1 MFSEFIKL
9 LKLPLRLV
17 AFIAILTGI
26 LFFLPTKLREYFL
39 LTDFYSS
46 YGKHVGLLF
55 FISFAYFFL
64 LLSEKVFRVIKRKRI
79 QKQQECKLIKKLTV
93 LSQQEM
99 SILREFFFSD
109 SDTISA
115 LKEDIG
121 IHSLISDGII
131 SIIYE
136 ASIMTIYGRQI
147 TIRLSEIAKKNLTE
161 EMLGLY
167 PEKYT
172 DPTYLSKL
180 EKERPAFVKQIAYIE
195 TLKSQ
200 VTNTFSKR

>member
-9 LKLPLRLV
+9 IKLPLRLV
-17 AFIAILTGI
+17 ALIAILTGI
-26 LFFLPTKLREYFL
+26 LFFLPTKLRENFL

-46 YGKHVGLLF
+46 YGKYVGLLF

-64 LLSEKVFRVIKRKRI
+64 LLSEKVFRVLKRKRM

-93 LSQQEM
+93 LSQQEI
-99 SILREFFFSD
+99 SILREFSFSN

-136 ASIMTIYGRQI
+136 ASIMTIYG
-147 TIRLSEIAKKNLTE
+147 
-161 EMLGLY
+161 
-167 PEKYT
+167 
-172 DPTYLSKL
+172 
-180 EKERPAFVKQIAYIE
+180 
-195 TLKSQ
+195 
-200 VTNTFSKR
+200 

>member
-64 LLSEKVFRVIKRKRI
+64 LSEKVFRVIKRKRI

-99 SILREFFFSD
+99 SILREFFFSN

-167 PEKYT
+167 PEKRT

-180 EKERPAFVKQIAYIE
+180 EKERPAFVKQIDYIE

-200 VTNTFSKR
+200 VTNPFSKR

>member
-46 YGKHVGLLF
+46 YGKYVGLLF

-79 QKQQECKLIKKLTV
+79 QV
-93 LSQQEM
+93 H
-99 SILREFFFSD
+99 
-109 SDTISA
+109 SA
-115 LKEDIG
+115 WIEYCLLQKASWNYTGRACGNIG
-121 IHSLISDGII
+121 NKPFTHKCCRSAE
-131 SIIYE
+131 Y
-136 ASIMTIYGRQI
+136 YPQRI
-147 TIRLSEIAKKNLTE
+147 T
-161 EMLGLY
+161 
-167 PEKYT
+167 
-172 DPTYLSKL
+172 
-180 EKERPAFVKQIAYIE
+180 
-195 TLKSQ
+195 
-200 VTNTFSKR
+200 

>member
-55 FISFAYFFL
+55 FISFAYFF

-147 TIRLSEIAKKNLTE
+147 TIRLSEIAKKNITE

-180 EKERPAFVKQIAYIE
+180 AKERPAFVKQIAYIE

-200 VTNTFSKR
+200 VTNPFSKR

>member
-55 FISFAYFFL
+55 FISFAYFF

-167 PEKYT
+167 PEKRT

-180 EKERPAFVKQIAYIE
+180 EKERPAFVKQIDYIE

-200 VTNTFSKR
+200 VTNPFSKR